1 MRKAIAVVLVAMAVV
16 LSVTAKPAAADP
28 SSQCN
33 GQVVAGIAAR
43 LDFVDHHLHR
53 GCAVAG
59 IAATWPW
66 AHNEK
71 EAFPPPPGAIALW
84 IQEFGPQVG
93 ISSVRQL
100 QQLFCGAT

>member
-33 GQVVAGIAAR
+33 GQV
-43 LDFVDHHLHR
+43 
-53 GCAVAG
+53 VAG